1 MFKLAIQK
9 IIRFINIIF
18 FKKEVPNKISIYF
31 HEISKNE
38 LADLEKIIL
47 YFQNLDYKFVTIDKF
62 RREISND
69 KKHFAI
75 TFDDGFSSWTETL
88 KLFEKFN
95 VKATYFLNSIQFT
108 NEDKEKFLKDIRCE
122 DVDLIINENE
132 VQKLIIQNHEIGAH
146 THSHKTLSK
155 ISLGN
160 LKSEIEQ
167 NLSILNKFNTK
178 VKNFAIPYGMRRLI
192 TEEQVNY
199 LLEKF
204 DSVSFGE
211 PGMLFG
217 HSNGRIQRYPW
228 RTEKSFKYNIN
239 NISTDTSFFNNLT
252 KRSGLG

>member
-1 MFKLAIQK
+1 MFKLAVQK
-9 IIRFINIIF
+9 LIRFINILF
-18 FKKEVPNKISIYF
+18 FKKELPNKISIYF

-38 LADLEKIIL
+38 IDDLKKIIV

-62 RREISND
+62 NKEILND
-69 KKHFAI
+69 NKHFAI

-95 VKATYFLNSIQFT
+95 VKATYFLNTIQFT
-108 NEDKEKFLKDIRCE
+108 SEAKKKFLHDIRCE
-122 DVDLIINENE
+122 DIDFIINENE
-132 VQKLIIQNHEIGAH
+132 VQELIIQNHEIGAH

-155 ISLGN
+155 ITLDN

-167 NLSILNKFNTK
+167 NLIILNKFNTK
-178 VKNFAIPYGMRRLI
+178 VKNFAIPYGMRRLV

-211 PGMLFG
+211 PGMLFS
-217 HSNGRIQRYPW
+217 HSNDRIQRYPW